1 MTHMEKIKILYL
13 EDSPRVR
20 EEMKAFLQ
28 SLYGNRVELYMAGDL
43 LSFDEMLYEWGE
55 TYDKIIVDLGINRLT
70 EISDEVYEDF
80 WTDKAGRQP
89 SMYQGISLEGW
100 DYYSHVMR
108 THELTKDRG
117 KDILLLSGYAE
128 IMAIL
133 VSPNDLP
140 VGRED
145 RLLSKGDKAFER
157 KLRVFLES

>member
-20 EEMKAFLQ
+20 EEMEAFLQ

-70 EISDEVYEDF
+70 EISDEVYENF

-89 SMYQGISLEGW
+89 ELYQGIPMEGW
-100 DYYSHVMR
+100 DYYSRVMR
-108 THELTKDRG
+108 TAPLTANRG

-128 IMAIL
+128 IMGAQ

-140 VGRED
+140 AELED
-145 RLLSKGDKAFER
+145 RLLSKGDEAFER

>member
-1 MTHMEKIKILYL
+1 MKKIKVLYL
-13 EDSPRVR
+13 EDSPKVR
-20 EEMKAFLQ
+20 AAMEAFLQ
-28 SLYGNRVELYMAGDL
+28 SLYGNRVELYMAEDI
-43 LSFDEMLYEWGE
+43 LSFDEMLYDWDE
-55 TYDKIIVDLGINRLT
+55 TYDKIIIDLGINRLT

-80 WTDKAGRQP
+80 WTEKAGRQP
-89 SMYQGISLEGW
+89 GMYQGIPMEGW

-128 IMAIL
+128 IMETQ

-140 VGRED
+140 AGRED